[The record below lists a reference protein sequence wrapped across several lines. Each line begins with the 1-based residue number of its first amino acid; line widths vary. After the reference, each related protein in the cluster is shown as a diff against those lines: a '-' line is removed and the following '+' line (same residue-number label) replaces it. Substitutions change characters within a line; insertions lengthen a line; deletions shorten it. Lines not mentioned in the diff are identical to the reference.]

1 MYHRLDN
8 FTGLQ
13 IAIYH
18 CNISLIHILVF
29 FFCIF
34 FAYPFS
40 YDNLCYDV
48 RLLKTENGMDRA
60 RIADVMRALFGD
72 SDENQDNM
80 KLSLA
85 LIKGKTIL

>member
-1 MYHRLDN
+1 M
-8 FTGLQ
+8 
-13 IAIYH
+13 
-18 CNISLIHILVF
+18 F

-40 YDNLCYDV
+40 SDNLCYDV

-72 SDENQDNM
+72 SDEEPGQYEAEYGTDQ
-80 KLSLA
+80 
-85 LIKGKTIL
+85 GKNNSVRTETL